1 MKNVSIGE
9 FEYVLIELITE
20 NFPDT
25 VVRILHGG
33 DYVKDFVCEL
43 SKDGKRLEFSPYELY
58 IKSKDYE
65 ETIESFLAEWEEV
78 LR

>member
-1 MKNVSIGE
+1 MKNVSIHE
-9 FEYVLIELITE
+9 FEHVLIELITE
-20 NFPDT
+20 RFTDT

-33 DYVKDFVCEL
+33 DYVKDFVFEL

>member
-1 MKNVSIGE
+1 MKNISIGE

-20 NFPDT
+20 RFPDT

-43 SKDGKRLEFSPYELY
+43 SKDGKRLEFSPYELF

-65 ETIESFLAEWEEV
+65 DTIENFLAEWEEM